1 MTALCQITNCTRPAD
16 VHNVMCKVCV
26 LQLPDRMLK
35 DISRAW
41 STLKHASKPN
51 MKEAAARRYRDA
63 KRAAVDYVNKQK
75 QEKVSA

>member
-1 MTALCQITNCTRPAD
+1 MTSHCLITNCTRPAD
-16 VHNVMCKVCV
+16 VHNVMCKECV
-26 LQLPDRMLK
+26 LLLPDRMLK

-51 MKEAAARRYRDA
+51 MKESAVRRYRDA

>member
-1 MTALCQITNCTRPAD
+1 MNRCRITNCTRPAD

-26 LQLPDRMLK
+26 LLLPDRMLK

-41 STLKHASKPN
+41 STLKKASKPN
-51 MKEAAARRYRDA
+51 MKVAANRRYQEAR
-63 KRAAVDYVNKQK
+63 RAAVDYVNKQK